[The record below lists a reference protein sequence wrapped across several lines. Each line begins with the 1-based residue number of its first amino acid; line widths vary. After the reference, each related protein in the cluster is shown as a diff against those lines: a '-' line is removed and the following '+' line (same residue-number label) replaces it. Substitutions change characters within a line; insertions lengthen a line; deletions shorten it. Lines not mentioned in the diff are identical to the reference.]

1 MYYNRYEMEMIER
14 EQNFAKS
21 LTKERLAQMIEN
33 YNLCDRLTYEERVRL
48 TIYENELRA
57 RA

>member
-21 LTKERLAQMIEN
+21 LTKERLAQIIEN
-33 YNLCDRLTYEERVRL
+33 YKLCDRLTYDDRVRL
-48 TIYENELRA
+48 TIYENEYRA